1 VYSNLTFFARF
12 PGASEYHDGQ
22 VNVLSCL
29 PDWQVALSKKWPSLM
44 FSMSD
49 KFFNLDLRHLSFCNN
64 KLESHVFSF
73 LGRSDLWSRKHT
85 NVVNFILTQ
94 KRIPSLP

>member
-49 KFFNLDLRHLSFCNN
+49 KFFIVHVLGSNFVFC
-64 KLESHVFSF
+64 E
-73 LGRSDLWSRKHT
+73 
-85 NVVNFILTQ
+85 
-94 KRIPSLP
+94 PS